1 MKNFSLFL
9 LFFILISSS
18 LQAQTTL
25 SYSGTNITNINGSPT
40 KLGVIAQNFTT
51 TAPGINLHAG
61 LVGNASNGLVNVGV
75 YGTTVKNTV
84 GTATKYIGVFGDNS
98 FNSLN
103 VGSAETYGGYFTSKN
118 TGATSLIYGLKSEA
132 TGSNNSSVTIAVEGI
147 ATNNS
152 NTTANT
158 TIGVRGITTSGNSNI
173 STLYDVSNPG
183 GYFSSND
190 GQGIYATTTGGYTLA
205 GFGEV
210 SQAIIGYSNLASAYY
225 SAGIVGYAEGSGNY
239 KAGVTGN
246 VSGAAPSVIAYA
258 IYGRDNINV
267 SNTYAGYFSGKVS
280 ISGATSINSTLYVAG
295 ATTMSSALNV
305 SGVLTSYGNLLV
317 QNTSTFNAAMSG
329 TSANFSSCVVASNLS
344 CPSDLRYKKNIVPME
359 NSLSNILKINGV
371 HYYWKQEEFPEKHF
385 SDKNQIGFIAQEIEK
400 IFPEMV
406 ITDEKGFK
414 SVDYA
419 RLTPVLVE
427 AIKELNLRNE
437 KLESKNQKLES
448 RLDKIEAMLSVS
460 NPSTG
465 K

>member
-1 MKNFSLFL
+1 MKNFTLFL
-9 LFFILISSS
+9 SCSILISLSG
-18 LQAQTTL
+18 QAQTTL
-25 SYSGTNITNINGSPT
+25 SYSGTNITTINSSPT
-40 KLGVIAQNFTT
+40 KAGVIAQNFTT
-51 TAPGINLHAG
+51 VAPGANLHTG
-61 LVGNASNGLVNVGV
+61 LVGNTSNGAINVGIL
-75 YGTTVKNTV
+75 GTTVKNTV

-98 FNSLN
+98 FNSLS
-103 VGSAETYGGYFTSKN
+103 VGGTETYGGYFASKN
-118 TGATSLIYGLKSEA
+118 SGASSQIFGLKSEA
-132 TGSNNSSVTIAVEGI
+132 GGSNNTSLTIGVEGF

-152 NTTANT
+152 TTTANT
-158 TIGVRGITTSGNSNI
+158 TIAVRGITTSSNSNV
-173 STLYDVSNPG
+173 SNLYDVSNPG

-190 GQGIYATTTGGYTLA
+190 GQGIYATTTGGYNLT

-225 SAGIVGYAEGSGNY
+225 ISGVAGYAEGSGNY

-246 VSGAAPSVIAYA
+246 ISGAAASVISYA

-267 SNTYAGYFSGKVS
+267 SNTYAGYFSGKLFA
-280 ISGATSINSTLYVAG
+280 SGATSLQNTLYVAG
-295 ATTMSSALNV
+295 ASTMSSTLNV
-305 SGVLTSYGNLLV
+305 GGVLTSFGGLLV
-317 QNTSTFNAAMSG
+317 QNTSTFNSAISG
-329 TSANFSSCVVASNLS
+329 TSANFSSCVVAANLS
-344 CPSDLRYKKNIVPME
+344 CPSDLRYKKNILPIE

-371 HYYWKQEEFPEKHF
+371 RYDWKQEEFPEKQF

-406 ITDEKGFK
+406 FTDEKGFK

-427 AIKELNLRNE
+427 AIKELNLKNE
-437 KLESKNQKLES
+437 KLEIKNQKLES
-448 RLDKIEAMLSVS
+448 RLDKIEAILSVS